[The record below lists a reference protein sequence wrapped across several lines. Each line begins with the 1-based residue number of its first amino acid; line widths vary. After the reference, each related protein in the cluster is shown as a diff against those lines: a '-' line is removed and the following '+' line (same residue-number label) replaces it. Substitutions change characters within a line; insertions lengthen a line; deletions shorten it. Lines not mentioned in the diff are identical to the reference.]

1 MNGLLR
7 EKWANG
13 HLPLRREIDRIPKT
27 ITSLIGVDRIFEQL
41 LSNQVICHKTLY
53 YRMTA
58 YRKKHGCETLLGAI
72 EGWKLAVDTK
82 QLVYVL
88 STDTSKAFDCL
99 SHSLTIKKLEAYGF
113 GSRSL
118 DLMLSFFDKRQNR
131 VKLGEIT
138 SDWQKVKRGCPQGS
152 SFVPLLWN
160 MFQNDLSS
168 YVEDANLVCMLTT
181 TKSM

>member
-1 MNGLLR
+1 M
-7 EKWANG
+7 
-13 HLPLRREIDRIPKT
+13 
-27 ITSLIGVDRIFEQL
+27 
-41 LSNQVICHKTLY
+41 
-53 YRMTA
+53 
-58 YRKKHGCETLLGAI
+58 
-72 EGWKLAVDTK
+72 AVDTK

-138 SDWQKVKRGCPQGS
+138 SDWKKVKRGCPQGS